1 MSAATTAGGLLLGDK
16 YGAFRRAPRGRLH
29 GVGIGGSGAKAML
42 HFAEKNGALE
52 LRLQGIGKQQVWNLF
67 EGVAS
72 GGVPFDGHAVSAKLL
87 HHPPHRRAADVNLRR
102 QLGAAHHHHSVSGE
116 HFDDAAQAV
125 VRRETRSSGLGLAES
140 DASLWQIPTF
150 AKSGRKVGHP
160 HSLFANVKR
169 PTSAKTGQMWGTEYF
184 LLLANR

>member
-1 MSAATTAGGLLLGDK
+1 MSAATAAGSLLLGDK

-42 HFAEKNGALE
+42 HFAGKNGGLK
-52 LRLQGIGKQQVWNLF
+52 LRLQRIGKQQVGNLF

-87 HHPPHRRAADVNLRR
+87 HHPPNSRAADVDLRR

-125 VRRETRSSGLGLAES
+125 IGRQTGRG
-140 DASLWQIPTF
+140 SLWR
-150 AKSGRKVGHP
+150 GRSDG
-160 HSLFANVKR
+160 SF
-169 PTSAKTGQMWGTEYF
+169 
-184 LLLANR
+184 